1 MQHLKGFGLE
11 NFRVFKDYTW
21 FDFAPITLLIGPNSS
36 GKSSLIKALLLLKEN
51 IKNGSVS
58 SSLDFK
64 STLHNLSGW
73 DGVINNKTDGV
84 ISFEYSTSAVSH
96 SFPISNPFK
105 NIFTAAIG
113 NAYLEGIITKHEYL
127 NNESH
132 YFFHNSNT
140 KHECVAFFSKKDELY
155 IDSQHLF
162 LSIETVLDKIG
173 NNKEKYLLKENE
185 DVFLKTKLKETELDK
200 WINILSS
207 FNSFI
212 KKQEKW
218 KIDLNEVFMK
228 WKQNNL
234 EEVSDN
240 FLQQHEAYYSDFPN
254 TNLLIAVQYVFN
266 DFLPKVSSEDFN
278 LLMQIIAF
286 IINHEANNPTPIF
299 NLKYLPAIK
308 VEQKSVYLK
317 GDNHPLAILTEE
329 NIRKKQ
335 SQAKFI
341 QKWGEKFGISEF
353 TTGRD
358 ENSRSNYITVNDRK
372 LEDLGYGISQLASVI
387 LSFGEEDVL
396 ILEEPESNLHPK
408 FQSLL
413 ADLFTEQLYEK
424 KIWFTEDD
432 RVETQNNIQFIIET
446 HSEYMVRK
454 FQYLVAKGEM
464 KKEDIVI
471 YYFNDPNNI
480 PAGEPQVKKIEILED
495 GSLSDDFGSGFFD
508 EAANWEL
515 ELLRLKKNKN
525 RQN

>member
-21 FDFAPITLLIGPNSS
+21 FDFAPITLLIGPNNS

-51 IKNGSVS
+51 IKNGSLS

-73 DGVINNKTDGV
+73 DGVINDKTHDV
-84 ISFEYSTSAVSH
+84 ISFEYSTSAVYHNFS
-96 SFPISNPFK
+96 ISNPFE

-113 NAYLEGIITKHEYL
+113 NAYLKGIITKYEYR

-132 YFFHNSNT
+132 YYFHNSNT
-140 KHECVAFFSKKDELY
+140 KHECVASFSKKDELY

-162 LSIETVLDKIG
+162 LSIEIVLDKIG
-173 NNKEKYLLKENE
+173 NNKEKYLLEENE
-185 DVFLKTKLKETELDK
+185 DVFFKTKLKETELDK
-200 WINILSS
+200 WINILRS
-207 FNSFI
+207 FSSFI
-212 KKQEKW
+212 KKQENW
-218 KIDLNEVFMK
+218 KIDLNEVFMQ

-234 EEVSDN
+234 EEAFDN
-240 FLQQHEAYYSDFPN
+240 FLQQHEAYYCDFPN
-254 TNLLIAVQYVFN
+254 TNLLISVQYVFN
-266 DFLPKVSSEDFN
+266 DFSPKVSSEDFN

-286 IINHEANNPTPIF
+286 IINHEANNPTSIF

-329 NIRKKQ
+329 NLRKKQ

-387 LSFGEEDVL
+387 LSFGEEEIL

-413 ADLFTEQLYEK
+413 ADLFTEQLYETK
-424 KIWFTEDD
+424 LIGSREGENEVPKS
-432 RVETQNNIQFIIET
+432 VQFIIET

-454 FQYLVAKGEM
+454 FQYLVKKKEM
-464 KKEDIVI
+464 RKEDIVI
-471 YYFNDPNNI
+471 YYFHDPKENKQ
-480 PAGEPQVKKIEILED
+480 PTKIEIQED
-495 GSLSDDFGSGFFD
+495 GRLSQPFGSGFYD
-508 EAANWEL
+508 ETSILISA
-515 ELLRLKKNKN
+515 LLTGENLN
-525 RQN
+525 